1 MATADQ
7 DNPVL
12 ASGGTPEPHG
22 PSAVALC
29 APHRVLPQDHPI
41 RLLARALHN
50 ETDAG
55 VKCKLIR
62 AIAASGRAHIKKT
75 QLHHSF
81 AVTELSSLGLDSYP
95 EGRFPPEVLQLYQ
108 DALLYHKARSASVKQ
123 KLAPEGEGPHNQTM
137 NYGKAP
143 KEPRKAGPRDEVAMS
158 LMGLTLDEVYAAAS
172 PVLGVPEP
180 DLRAKYGH
188 LNPGLQV
195 MNLRN
200 RMRAKGG
207 KP

>member
-1 MATADQ
+1 
-7 DNPVL
+7 
-12 ASGGTPEPHG
+12 
-22 PSAVALC
+22 
-29 APHRVLPQDHPI
+29 
-41 RLLARALHN
+41 LHD
-50 ETDAG
+50 ETDSG

-81 AVTELSSLGLDSYP
+81 AVSELSFLGLDSYP
-95 EGRFPPEVLQLYQ
+95 EGRFSSEILQLYQ

-123 KLAPEGEGPHNQTM
+123 KLAPKDES
-137 NYGKAP
+137 P
-143 KEPRKAGPRDEVAMS
+143 KEPRKAGPKDEVAMS

-188 LNPGLQV
+188 LNPGMQR
-195 MNLRN
+195 MNLGN